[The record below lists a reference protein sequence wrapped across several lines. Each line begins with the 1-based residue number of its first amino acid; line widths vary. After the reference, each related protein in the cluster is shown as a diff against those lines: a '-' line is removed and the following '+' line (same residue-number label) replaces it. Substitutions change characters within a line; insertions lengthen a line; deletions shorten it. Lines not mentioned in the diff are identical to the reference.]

1 MRPRKEDKIIH
12 IFLNTQM
19 TFKEI
24 LDGIDADALAR
35 MRRKV
40 PEWNGVEGLVFP
52 TRLSMEQCSSS
63 ATALYK
69 AALISRIFTGR
80 GSSGGCAAAEA
91 FPQRS
96 EDGMFSLRRGTP
108 SSEKRPVVIDL
119 TGGLGVDCWAFSG
132 IASHVHHNEMD
143 PTLSNAVRTNFEV
156 LGITDASFSSIEV
169 APGKVNEVIA
179 ACGNEPDIIFLD
191 PARRSSTGK
200 KVFLLE
206 DCSPDILTLKEELLS
221 SAPDILVKLSP
232 MADITMV
239 CRRLGAEVKEVHVV
253 EADGECKELLVWMS
267 RGWSGGYEIVFKE
280 LRFTPEEE
288 NGTVPVLVN
297 GIEEL
302 ESDGCLF
309 EPSSSLLK
317 SGCFNL
323 VCGKLGLKKL
333 GRFTHLYLASADTA
347 DLAAYGKTFSIS
359 KVLPFNGQN
368 LKSVGKEYPQCEV
381 TSRNLPLTSDELR
394 RKMGVKSGGGT
405 HVFACTADFLESG
418 SQRII
423 MITSRIQRQK

>member
-1 MRPRKEDKIIH
+1 
-12 IFLNTQM
+12 M

-35 MRRKV
+35 MRRKI
-40 PEWNGVEGLVFP
+40 PEWDGVEGLVFP

-80 GSSGGCAAAEA
+80 GSSGGCAAAGA
-91 FPQRS
+91 FPQQS
-96 EDGMFSLRRGTP
+96 EDGIFSLRRGTP
-108 SSEKRPVVIDL
+108 SAEKRPVVIDL
-119 TGGLGVDCWAFSG
+119 TGGLGVDCWAFST

-143 PTLSNAVRTNFEV
+143 SALSDAVRTNFGI
-156 LGITDASFSSIEV
+156 LGINDVSFSSIEV
-169 APGKVNEVIA
+169 SPGKVGEVIA
-179 ACGNEPDIIFLD
+179 ACGNKPDIIFLD

-206 DCSPDILTLKEELLS
+206 DCSPDILTLKDELLRAS
-221 SAPDILVKLSP
+221 CDVLVKLSP

-239 CRRLGAEVKEVHVV
+239 CRRLGKEVKEVHVV

-267 RGWSGGYEIVFKE
+267 RGWGGGYEIVFKE
-280 LRFTPEEE
+280 LRFAPEEE
-288 NGTVPVLVN
+288 TGAVPDLAN
-297 GIEEL
+297 GIGEL
-302 ESDGCLF
+302 ESGGYLF

-323 VCGKLGLKKL
+323 ACRKLGLKKL
-333 GRFTHLYLASADTA
+333 GRFTHLYLAATGA
-347 DLAAYGKTFSIS
+347 TGLTAYGKSFRIS

-368 LKSVGKEYPQCEV
+368 LKSVGKEHPQCEV

-394 RKMGVKSGGGT
+394 RKMGVKSGGDA

-423 MITSRIQRQK
+423 MITSRIQ